1 MLGTYHRRMRRV
13 VVAVVGVL
21 VLTGCS
27 SAAEETTPAPSSSAT
42 AEAGRTPE
50 ATAEATPAADGTAT
64 IATVTA
70 EAVDVFDAADATEP
84 SRVLRAD
91 EVVSVP
97 GQIPMTF
104 LVDAEQG
111 EWLRVHLP
119 VRPNGSTGWL
129 RAADVAL
136 STTDL
141 RVEVRLSEF
150 RLEVHQGDDVVFE
163 APIGIGRQDVPTPGG
178 VYYIKELLQPPV
190 PGGTYGAYA
199 YGLSGF
205 SPVLEEFAGGEGV
218 IGIHGTNQPDSIGT
232 EASHGCIRLL
242 DDDVT
247 RLVEEVGLPLGTP
260 VEILA

>member
-1 MLGTYHRRMRRV
+1 MRRV
-13 VVAVVGVL
+13 VGAVVGVL
-21 VLTGCS
+21 VLAGCS
-27 SAAEETTPAPSSSAT
+27 SVAEETTPAPSPSAT
-42 AEAGRTPE
+42 TEAEPTPE
-50 ATAEATPAADGTAT
+50 PTAEATPEPDGTAT

-70 EAVDVFDAADATEP
+70 EVVDVFDAADATEP
-84 SRVLRAD
+84 ARVLRAE

-104 LVDAEQG
+104 LVDQQEG

-136 STTDL
+136 SETDL

-150 RLEVHQGDDVVFE
+150 RLEVHRGDDVVFE

>member
-1 MLGTYHRRMRRV
+1 M
-13 VVAVVGVL
+13 
-21 VLTGCS
+21 LTGLLLAGCS
-27 SAAEETTPAPSSSAT
+27 APAHEATPAPSSSLEVT
-42 AEAGRTPE
+42 AQPTPQ
-50 ATAEATPAADGTAT
+50 PAPEVDGLAT

-70 EAVDVFDAADATEP
+70 ESVDVFDAPDAAEP
-84 SRVLRAD
+84 ARVLRAE

-97 GQIPMTF
+97 GEIPMTF
-104 LVDAEQG
+104 LVDEEQG

-136 STTDL
+136 SATDL
-141 RVEVRLSEF
+141 RVEVRLSQF
-150 RLEVHQGDDVVFE
+150 RLVVHQGDEVIFE
-163 APIGIGRQDVPTPGG
+163 APIGIGREDVPTPGG
-178 VYYIKELLQPPV
+178 TYYIKELLQPPV

-218 IGIHGTNQPDSIGT
+218 IGVHGTNEPESIGT
-232 EASHGCIRLL
+232 EASYGCIRLH